1 VFHDTLVAF
10 AERRII
16 IMDMFEK
23 ATKVAKEMG
32 DTVINSAKSI
42 GGNLYNTTKEQSE
55 MASLNVQKSLI
66 EKRMTEYYAEI
77 GKRYV
82 EYMENCEGGEVFQVN
97 DILEKMQPDLKKLSE
112 VKEQIAEKEFAIKEG
127 NEQKAR
133 RRAQETFDKEKE
145 TLDKALNMEILSEE
159 EYEEKLALAKNKLEH
174 YDLLRKVDMQLSM
187 GIITKSEYDEKVKN
201 ILN

>member
-1 VFHDTLVAF
+1 
-10 AERRII
+10 
-16 IMDMFEK
+16 MDMFEK

-112 VKEQIAEKEFAIKEG
+112 VKEQIAEKEFVIKEG

>member
-1 VFHDTLVAF
+1 
-10 AERRII
+10 
-16 IMDMFEK
+16 
-23 ATKVAKEMG
+23 
-32 DTVINSAKSI
+32 
-42 GGNLYNTTKEQSE
+42 
-55 MASLNVQKSLI
+55 
-66 EKRMTEYYAEI
+66 
-77 GKRYV
+77 
-82 EYMENCEGGEVFQVN
+82 MENCECGEVFQVN
-97 DILEKMQPDLKKLSE
+97 DILEKMQPDLTKLSE

-145 TLDKALNMEILSEE
+145 TLDKALNMEILSEK

>member
-1 VFHDTLVAF
+1 
-10 AERRII
+10 
-16 IMDMFEK
+16 MFEK

-66 EKRMTEYYAEI
+66 EKRMTEYYAQI

-112 VKEQIAEKEFAIKEG
+112 VKEQIV
-127 NEQKAR
+127 
-133 RRAQETFDKEKE
+133 EKE